1 MPTNIH
7 LLGRHDSFSV
17 VYKCKFCIVMKQ
29 HLNSDQTAK
38 LIELGF
44 EMPKSIER
52 VIYTEQYGCGYEA
65 AYSIGELIE
74 ILPENIAKENEM
86 PSTLN
91 ISLLDGEWCVE
102 YADFLGADFSFRSV
116 ELIDAIFDMIEKLKE
131 EGVI

>member
-1 MPTNIH
+1 
-7 LLGRHDSFSV
+7 
-17 VYKCKFCIVMKQ
+17 MKQ
-29 HLNSDQTAK
+29 NLDESQTAK

-44 EMPKSIER
+44 EKPKIIVDSILKVDGQFKGMTR
-52 VIYTEQYGCGYEA
+52 YTL
-65 AYSIGELIE
+65 GELLSF
-74 ILPENIAKENEM
+74 LPENIAQENEM

-116 ELIDAIFDMIEKLKE
+116 ELIDALYFMCVRLKE